1 MYYIRLDAENPEA
14 LVYYCRH
21 CGDETSFLEGQGVA
35 SGGMPAAGE
44 ETSQLTCVSKTW
56 VKNAEPSF
64 QYIVNKYTKLDPT
77 LPHTNKMLCPN
88 ADCATNKK
96 KGDKEMER
104 DIIYIRYDDVNIKYL
119 YLCSTC
125 DTTWKTAGEAGAL

>member
-21 CGDETSFLEGQGVA
+21 CGHETSFLEGQGVA
-35 SGGMPAAGE
+35 SGGMPAEGE
-44 ETSQLTCVSKTW
+44 DTSQLTCVSKTW
-56 VKNAEPSF
+56 VKNTEPSF
-64 QYIVNKYTKLDPT
+64 QYIVNKYTKMDPT

-96 KGDKEMER
+96 GGDKEMER
-104 DIIYIRYDDVNIKYL
+104 DIIYIRYDDINIKYL